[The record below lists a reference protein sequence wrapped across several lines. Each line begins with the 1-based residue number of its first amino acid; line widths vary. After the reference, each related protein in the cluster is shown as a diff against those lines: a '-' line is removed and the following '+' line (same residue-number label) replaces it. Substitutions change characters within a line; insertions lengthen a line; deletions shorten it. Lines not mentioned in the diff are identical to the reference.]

1 MAAAGSVLAGYHEI
15 LPLTEEEIAAFFA
28 LMAARLAVSV
38 VNSAHRKSLVPDDPY
53 VTASEAPA
61 WAALERLGAIDPQTA
76 LEYFRAAAVKVA
88 PIAGRS
94 SLDGSRA
101 ELQKEFTFEVTLAAR
116 TP

>member
-38 VNSAHRKSLVPDDPY
+38 ENSAHRKSLVPDDPY

-61 WAALERLGAIDPQTA
+61 WEALERLAAIDSHTA
-76 LEYFRAAAVKVA
+76 KEHFRAAAGKVA
-88 PIAGRS
+88 PIAGGKS
-94 SLDGSRA
+94 WYVPDSDL
-101 ELQKEFTFEVTLAAR
+101 EEEFTFHEA
-116 TP
+116 